1 MSLESRIVYFDK
13 PGWRCT
19 DEVLAICN
27 RRAGELGI
35 KTAVVPSVTGYTALK
50 ALDALQGMRIVVVTA
65 HTGYA
70 RADLQ
75 SFPAA
80 RRREREARGVPVLT
94 APHVFGGLSYAMRD
108 MCGTAMLGVD
118 MGNALRTLGQGMKV
132 VIECP
137 MAALDAGLLVPGEEI
152 ISMGGTNRGVDTAVT
167 LRPVHVRDFFSL
179 RVNEILCKPLF
190 NPHGAAPGGAGGQGS
205 DTE

>member
-1 MSLESRIVYFDK
+1 MSEEARIVYFDK
-13 PGWRCT
+13 PGWKCT
-19 DEVLAICN
+19 DEVLSICR
-27 RRAGELGI
+27 RRADERGI
-35 KTAVVPSVTGYTALK
+35 RTAVVPSVTGSTALK
-50 ALDALQGMRIVVVTA
+50 ALDVLRGMRLVVVTA

-70 RADLQ
+70 RANLQ
-75 SFPAA
+75 SFPEA
-80 RRREREARGVPVLT
+80 RRRELEAKGVPVLT

-137 MAALDAGLLVPGEEI
+137 MAALDAGLLDWGEEI

-179 RVNEILCKPLF
+179 RVNEILCKPRF
-190 NPHGAAPGGAGGQGS
+190 DPPIPAHAGSVSQAS

>member
-1 MSLESRIVYFDK
+1 MSVESRIVYFDK

-19 DEVLAICN
+19 DEVLAICK
-27 RRAGELGI
+27 RRAAELGI

-50 ALDALQGMRIVVVTA
+50 ALEVLQGMKLVVVTA

-75 SFPAA
+75 SFPEA
-80 RRREREARGVPVLT
+80 RRRELVARGVPVLT

-108 MCGTAMLGVD
+108 MYGTAMLGVD

-137 MAALDAGLLVPGEEI
+137 MAAMDAGLLTWGEEV

-179 RVNEILCKPLF
+179 RVNEILCKPRF
-190 NPHGAAPGGAGGQGS
+190 DPDTPPPAGRKS
-205 DTE
+205 S

>member
-1 MSLESRIVYFDK
+1 MSEDARIVYFDK
-13 PGWRCT
+13 PGWKCT
-19 DEVLAICN
+19 DEVLSICR
-27 RRAGELGI
+27 RRADERGI
-35 KTAVVPSVTGYTALK
+35 RTAVVPSVTGFTALK
-50 ALDALQGMRIVVVTA
+50 ALDVLRGMRLVVVTA

-70 RADLQ
+70 RANLQ
-75 SFPAA
+75 SFPEA
-80 RRREREARGVPVLT
+80 RRRELEAKGVPVLT

-118 MGNALRTLGQGMKV
+118 MGSALRALGQGMKV

-137 MAALDAGLLVPGEEI
+137 MAAMDAGLLTIGEEI

-179 RVNEILCKPLF
+179 RVNEILCKPRF
-190 NPHGAAPGGAGGQGS
+190 DPPVPARAGSVSPVS